1 MIVQFFKGRAD
12 ILIRDGSV
20 DVDCAVALGATV
32 MAEVLSGEKCSQG
45 PRGFAWCL
53 GPDVR

>member
-32 MAEVLSGEKCSQG
+32 MAEVLSG
-45 PRGFAWCL
+45 RL
-53 GPDVR
+53 